1 MMAGKNLHVKKGDTV
16 MVVTGKDKAKTGK
29 ILQILPNKDGVLVE
43 GLNIVKR
50 HTRARGNE
58 SGGILEKE
66 SPIHCS
72 NVMMYCGKCSKPVR
86 TRTRLLDDGKKAR
99 ICVKCGEAFDK

>member
-1 MMAGKNLHVKKGDTV
+1 MAGNKLHVRKGDTV

-29 ILQILPNKDGVLVE
+29 VQRILAKKDGVIVE

-50 HTRARGNE
+50 HTKSRGNE
-58 SGGILEKE
+58 PGGILEKE
-66 SPIHCS
+66 SPIHIS
-72 NVMMYCGKCSKPVR
+72 NVMMYCGKCAKPVR
-86 TRTRLLDDGKKAR
+86 TRTTVLDDGKKAR

>member
-1 MMAGKNLHVKKGDTV
+1 MPAKSQHVKKGDTV
-16 MVVTGKDKAKTGK
+16 MVVTGKDKNKTGK
-29 ILQILPNKDGVLVE
+29 ILQILPKKEGVLVE

-58 SGGILEKE
+58 PGGILEKE
-66 SPIHCS
+66 APVHYS
-72 NVMMYCGKCSKPVR
+72 NVMMYCGKCRKPVR
-86 TRTRLLDDGKKAR
+86 TRINILEDGKKAR